1 MRTLNLLPVMSF
13 VIFTLAACSQLTT
26 NKDELAA
33 LQLAA
38 EQRADGYVE
47 CIKSNSLANA
57 AKNTIDVATAVKL
70 AKDACGAEL
79 AAFETAQEKYLGAQ
93 MMMTDKPLAAAL
105 DAVDERAEKEV
116 GAALL
121 ATGTAAVAAAPAAAG
136 NPTAPAAAAP
146 ASWSAQQRVYL
157 DCMEDQANK
166 YAALNESASVIAD
179 VAHSRCKTHA
189 VAPGTAALTEE
200 GRALVMGAVMDA
212 RLGSQESVPGQ

>member
-1 MRTLNLLPVMSF
+1 MSF
-13 VIFTLAACSQLTT
+13 AIFTLAACSQLTT

-47 CIKSNSLANA
+47 CIKSNSLANV

-70 AKDACGAEL
+70 AKDDCGAEL

-121 ATGTAAVAAAPAAAG
+121 VTGTAAVAAAPAAAG
-136 NPTAPAAAAP
+136 NPAAPAAAAP

-166 YAALNESASVIAD
+166 YAGLNESASVIAD

-212 RLGSQESVPGQ
+212 RLGSQESAPGQ

>member
-13 VIFTLAACSQLTT
+13 AIFTLAACSQLTT

-57 AKNTIDVATAVKL
+57 AQNTIDVATAVKL
-70 AKDACGAEL
+70 AKDDCGAEL

-136 NPTAPAAAAP
+136 NPAAPAAVAP

-166 YAALNESASVIAD
+166 YAGLNESASVIAD

-212 RLGSQESVPGQ
+212 RLGSQQSAPGQ

>member
-1 MRTLNLLPVMSF
+1 MSF
-13 VIFTLAACSQLTT
+13 AIFTLAACSQLTT

-47 CIKSNSLANA
+47 CIKSNSLANV

-70 AKDACGAEL
+70 AKDDCGAEL

-136 NPTAPAAAAP
+136 NPAAPAEAAP

-166 YAALNESASVIAD
+166 YAGLNESASVIAD

-212 RLGSQESVPGQ
+212 RLGSQESAPGQ